1 MTKLKDYNGDAK
13 KDGHIAEQF
22 FLKEIK
28 DIEKII

>member
-13 KDGHIAEQF
+13 KDGQIAEQF

-28 DIEKII
+28 DIKKI